1 MAEFGAFAF
10 GVVIGWFTYFTNRYR
25 TGGVQFSDITTLVG
39 VIGGG
44 AVTALFGDAG
54 STLFGAYGL
63 GLAVGFFAYFAV
75 LVVMVQKSDG
85 VFTWTWFLDGRR
97 KAPKDDET
105 TDGSRGSG
113 TAMDMQFPG
122 AAVQALEGSAMAD
135 VVALRDRSVQGTFD
149 ALRDLA
155 RRIGGI
161 DDPDQRPG
169 LVRSQVELTTRQ
181 NELLAL
187 RLREVP
193 DSALVRDAIAE
204 LRKIADEL
212 IVAAGEMRSST
223 DANATATT
231 VLDRMTRVIGIL
243 KKTFA

>member
-1 MAEFGAFAF
+1 MAEWGAFAF

-25 TGGVQFSDITTLVG
+25 SGGVQFSDITTLVG

-44 AVTALFGDAG
+44 AVTALFGEAA
-54 STLFGAYGL
+54 STLFGAYGI

-75 LVVMVQKSDG
+75 LVAMVQKSDG

-122 AAVQALEGSAMAD
+122 AVVQAHEGSTIAD
-135 VVALRDRSVQGTFD
+135 VVALRDRSVQDTFD
-149 ALRDLA
+149 ALSDLA
-155 RRIGGI
+155 RRIGSA
-161 DDPDQRPG
+161 DDADERSA

-181 NELLAL
+181 NELLSL

-204 LRKIADEL
+204 LRRISDEL
-212 IVAAGEMRSST
+212 TVAAGEMRSST
-223 DANATATT
+223 DASGKATT
-231 VLDRMTRVIGIL
+231 VLDRITRVIGIL